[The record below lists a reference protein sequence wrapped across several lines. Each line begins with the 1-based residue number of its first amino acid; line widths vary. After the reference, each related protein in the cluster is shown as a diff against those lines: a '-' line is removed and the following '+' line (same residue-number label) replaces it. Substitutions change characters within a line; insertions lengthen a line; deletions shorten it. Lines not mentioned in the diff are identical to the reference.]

1 MITYK
6 RTTRAMPQH
15 VKDKIAMK
23 MRGRKLSD
31 LTRQR
36 ISQGQKAAWARIPK
50 QPIAKEHDS

>member
-15 VKDKIAMK
+15 VKDKISMK
-23 MRGRKLSD
+23 MRGRTLSD
-31 LTRQR
+31 ATKRK